1 MLIEIITYLA
11 ERLDARVATQ
21 RPVDYIGN
29 LVTVVRSGGGGDRF
43 TDRPRLSLHC
53 WAGSDLAAL
62 QLAEATAA
70 LMLEAP
76 DHIANLARVDQDSFY
91 ANPYTD
97 GTPRYTV
104 SVELVTNR

>member
-1 MLIEIITYLA
+1 MLLEIITYLA

-21 RPVDYIGN
+21 RPVDYIGQ
-29 LVTVVRSGGGGDRF
+29 LVTVVRSGGAGDRF

-53 WAGSDLAAL
+53 WADSDLAAL
-62 QLAEATAA
+62 GLAEDTAR

-76 DHIANLARVDQDSFY
+76 DHIENLAHAEQAGFY